1 MSARDVAAMI
11 MSKLEASG
19 HLALLAGGCVRDEL
33 LGREPDDYDVATD
46 ATPERITALFPRTA
60 EVGAVF
66 GVVLVRHGGFTVE
79 VATFRADGKYSDA
92 RRPDAIRFSDPKE
105 DALRRDYTV
114 NALFQSPRKPDSAIF
129 DTAECRATRDGAW
142 VIDFVDG
149 LKDLEAKI
157 IRAVG
162 DANQRLAEDHLRA
175 LRAARLAAKLGFEI
189 ESETA
194 KAIRDHASELKG
206 VSRERIGD
214 EMRMMLSHPTRARAA
229 RLIVDLALLKPV
241 LDVDVCR
248 EATTLSTLDDAAPF
262 ALALAAWM
270 IDLGIATP
278 DDVRRVR
285 DRLLLSNDE
294 RDDVKFY
301 LMGAEA
307 VGRKWGSW
315 SVAMK
320 KRAAA
325 GRHFAGVM
333 ALVRAADRQH
343 AEGVAR
349 EVEALTRTP
358 SGIAP
363 VALLTGDMLAATGL
377 KPGPMYKLIL
387 DAVYDA
393 QLEDRVKSKEEAI
406 AVARSMVSEN
416 RIL

>member
-1 MSARDVAAMI
+1 MI
-11 MSKLEASG
+11 MSKLEAGG

-33 LGREPDDYDVATD
+33 LGREPDDYDIATD
-46 ATPERITALFPRTA
+46 ATPERITSLFARTA

-66 GVVLVRHGGFTVE
+66 GVVLVRHGGCTVE

-92 RRPDAIRFSDPKE
+92 RRPDAIRFSNPKE

-114 NALFQSPRKPDSAIF
+114 NALFKSPRKPEAEIF
-129 DTAECRATRDGAW
+129 STAVCRSTDDGGW
-142 VIDFVDG
+142 IIDFVDG
-149 LKDLEAKI
+149 LRDLDAKI

-189 ESETA
+189 EPNTA
-194 KAIRDHASELKG
+194 VAIREHASELKG

-214 EMRMMLSHPTRARAA
+214 EIRMML
-229 RLIVDLALLKPV
+229 
-241 LDVDVCR
+241 
-248 EATTLSTLDDAAPF
+248 
-262 ALALAAWM
+262 LALAAWM
-270 IDLGIATP
+270 IDLGITAP
-278 DDVRRVR
+278 EDLRRVR

-294 RDDVKFY
+294 RDDVKFF
-301 LMGAEA
+301 LIGAEA
-307 VGRKWGSW
+307 VGRKWGTW

-325 GRHFAGVM
+325 GRHFAGVL
-333 ALVRAADRQH
+333 ALVGAADRQH
-343 AEGVAR
+343 AERVAH
-349 EVEALTRTP
+349 EVEQLKQTP

-363 VALLTGDMLAATGL
+363 APLLTGDMLAATGL

-393 QLEDRVKSKEEAI
+393 QLEDRVASAEDAI
-406 AVARSMVSEN
+406 ATARLMIAN
-416 RIL
+416 GRIL

>member
-1 MSARDVAAMI
+1 
-11 MSKLEASG
+11 MSKLEAGG

-33 LGREPDDYDVATD
+33 LGREPDDYDIATD
-46 ATPERITALFPRTA
+46 ATPERITSLFARTA

-66 GVVLVRHGGFTVE
+66 GVVLVRHGGCTVE

-92 RRPDAIRFSDPKE
+92 RRPDAIRFSNPKE

-114 NALFQSPRKPDSAIF
+114 NALFKSPRKPEAEIF
-129 DTAECRATRDGAW
+129 STAVCRSTDDGGW
-142 VIDFVDG
+142 IIDFVDG
-149 LKDLEAKI
+149 LRDLDAKI

-189 ESETA
+189 EPNTA
-194 KAIRDHASELKG
+194 VAIREHASELKG

-214 EMRMMLSHPTRARAA
+214 EIRMMLSHPARARAA
-229 RLIVDLALLKPV
+229 RLIVDLALLKPI
-241 LDVDVCR
+241 LDIDAAGETPTL
-248 EATTLSTLDDAAPF
+248 EAMDHHAPF
-262 ALALAAWM
+262 ALALEAWM
-270 IDLGIATP
+270 IDLGITAP
-278 DDVRRVR
+278 EDLRRVR

-294 RDDVKFY
+294 RDDVKFF
-301 LMGAEA
+301 LIGAEA
-307 VGRKWGSW
+307 VGRKWGTW

-325 GRHFAGVM
+325 GRHFAGVL
-333 ALVRAADRQH
+333 ALVGAADRQH
-343 AEGVAR
+343 AERVAH
-349 EVEALTRTP
+349 EVEQLKQTP

-363 VALLTGDMLAATGL
+363 APLLTGDMLAATGL

-393 QLEDRVKSKEEAI
+393 QLEDRVASAEDAI
-406 AVARSMVSEN
+406 ATARLMIAN
-416 RIL
+416 GRIL